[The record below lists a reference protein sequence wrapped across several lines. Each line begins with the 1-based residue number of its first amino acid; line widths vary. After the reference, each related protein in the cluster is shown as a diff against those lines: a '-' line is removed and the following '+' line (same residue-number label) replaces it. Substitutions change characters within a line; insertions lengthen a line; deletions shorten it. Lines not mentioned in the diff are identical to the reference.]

1 MIRLISVV
9 MAILIAVGSVTAQTT
24 FTLSDS
30 VRFNPSVKVGKLSS
44 GIPYYIMKNDRPA
57 KRAEMMLVVNA
68 GAVLEDDDQNGLAH
82 FCEHMAFNGTQNFP
96 KLELVNFLESMGVR
110 FGADLNAYTN
120 ADETVYM
127 ITVPLERWGA

>member
-44 GIPYYIMKNDRPA
+44 GIPYYIM
-57 KRAEMMLVVNA
+57 
-68 GAVLEDDDQNGLAH
+68 
-82 FCEHMAFNGTQNFP
+82 
-96 KLELVNFLESMGVR
+96 
-110 FGADLNAYTN
+110 
-120 ADETVYM
+120 
-127 ITVPLERWGA
+127 